1 MSKREKLYKIFE
13 KRNLVR
19 FKKITELITA
29 LVFLIKY
36 NNEKLINQK
45 KSSSFQNKK
54 HYDNIVI
61 GSGPSGAVTV
71 NNLLKNKF
79 QTLLIEQGYK
89 TSIPKTKHPATE
101 FYHKWKYSGLSGA
114 VGKYDL
120 QFASAE
126 CYGGGSEINS
136 GLYHEIDELFIKKL
150 INKNDIKN
158 LIKSNDEWKSI
169 TSSDNFEALSQRDK
183 NLTNYFTDGSKVL
196 GWKYES
202 IKKFFKTNGSAF
214 KTINDVYSFERS

>member
-101 FYHKWKYSGLSGA
+101 FYHK
-114 VGKYDL
+114 
-120 QFASAE
+120 
-126 CYGGGSEINS
+126 
-136 GLYHEIDELFIKKL
+136 
-150 INKNDIKN
+150 
-158 LIKSNDEWKSI
+158 
-169 TSSDNFEALSQRDK
+169 
-183 NLTNYFTDGSKVL
+183 
-196 GWKYES
+196 
-202 IKKFFKTNGSAF
+202 
-214 KTINDVYSFERS
+214 

>member
-1 MSKREKLYKIFE
+1 M
-13 KRNLVR
+13 
-19 FKKITELITA
+19 
-29 LVFLIKY
+29 IKY

-202 IKKFFKTNGSAF
+202 IKNF
-214 KTINDVYSFERS
+214 